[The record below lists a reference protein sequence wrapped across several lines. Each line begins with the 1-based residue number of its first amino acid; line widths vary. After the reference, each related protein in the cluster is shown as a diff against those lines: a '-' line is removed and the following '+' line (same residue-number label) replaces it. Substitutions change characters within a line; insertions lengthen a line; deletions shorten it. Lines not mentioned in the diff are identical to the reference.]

1 MRRGHE
7 MSNFSRFANHQQFRN
22 GTRQEEAQFQR
33 RRNLSEGTMS
43 MLRWSSYHHRYNDR
57 HHELVRQ
64 LRTAMSFRNNAQSS
78 STPSGTVT
86 IEIRRNSFLPYDVE
100 LNQTNEATSSPNITR
115 NPLRPP
121 GNPVNVDNIENR
133 SANDSNDDFPSSSV
147 RNRDREP
154 NTTSTYFG
162 DTYEQLN
169 NVLNTG
175 VDERLRGRNVR
186 DPERR
191 INLCYRNLVD
201 QYVRLVRRYFDI
213 SRNRDTVSS
222 IYIYMSV
229 CICVYV
235 YVCVCIYIYIYIC
248 ICMYYC
254 LIFQS

>member
-7 MSNFSRFANHQQFRN
+7 MSSLSRFASHQQFRN
-22 GTRQEEAQFQR
+22 SARQEEARFQR

-43 MLRWSSYHHRYNDR
+43 MLRWPLCHRRCNDR

-64 LRTAMSFRNNAQSS
+64 LRTAISFRNNAQSA

-115 NPLRPP
+115 NLPRPT
-121 GNPVNVDNIENR
+121 GNPTNADNVENR
-133 SANDSNDDFPSSSV
+133 SADDSNDDDFPYTSV

-154 NTTSTYFG
+154 NTTNTSHLR
-162 DTYEQLN
+162 DTLYERLN
-169 NVLNTG
+169 NVW
-175 VDERLRGRNVR
+175 DERMRGRSVQ

-201 QYVRLVRRYFDI
+201 QYVTLVRRYFDI
-213 SRNRDTVSS
+213 SRNRDTVS
-222 IYIYMSV
+222 YIHIHV
-229 CICVYV
+229 IV
-235 YVCVCIYIYIYIC
+235 
-248 ICMYYC
+248 
-254 LIFQS
+254 

>member
-1 MRRGHE
+1 
-7 MSNFSRFANHQQFRN
+7 MSNFSRFTNHQQFRN
-22 GTRQEEAQFQR
+22 GTRQEEARFQR

-43 MLRWSSYHHRYNDR
+43 MLRWPSCHRRYNDR

-86 IEIRRNSFLPYDVE
+86 IEIRRNNFLPYDVE

-121 GNPVNVDNIENR
+121 SNPVNVDNTENR
-133 SANDSNDDFPSSSV
+133 STDDSNDDDFPSSSV
-147 RNRDREP
+147 RNRNREP
-154 NTTSTYFG
+154 NATSAYFG

-169 NVLNTG
+169 NVWNG

-191 INLCYRNLVD
+191 INLCYRSLVD

-213 SRNRDTVSS
+213 SRNRDTVS
-222 IYIYMSV
+222 YT
-229 CICVYV
+229 CIH
-235 YVCVCIYIYIYIC
+235 INI
-248 ICMYYC
+248 MYYY
-254 LIFQS
+254 LILQS